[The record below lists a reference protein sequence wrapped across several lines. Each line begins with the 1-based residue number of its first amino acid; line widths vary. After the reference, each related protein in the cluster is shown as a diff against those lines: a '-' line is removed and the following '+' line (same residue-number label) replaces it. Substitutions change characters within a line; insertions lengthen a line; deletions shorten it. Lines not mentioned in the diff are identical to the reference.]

1 MDQLAGPVRILSM
14 AQIDEI
20 LDVVAQKAMIDR
32 RKLTPQAKL
41 SDLNVSSLDMVEVMF
56 ALEEK
61 FGIELP
67 FNANTSAGEFETVG
81 DVIASVEAQLAQ
93 KRAATKA

>member
-1 MDQLAGPVRILSM
+1 MSQL
-14 AQIDEI
+14 DEI
-20 LDVVAQKAMIDR
+20 LDVVAKKAMIDR
-32 RKLTPQAKL
+32 RKLTPDAKL

-67 FNANTSAGEFETVG
+67 FNANTSASDFETVG

-93 KRAATKA
+93 KRGAAAKA

>member
-1 MDQLAGPVRILSM
+1 MLQSR
-14 AQIDEI
+14 IDEI

-32 RKLTPQAKL
+32 SKLTREAKL

-56 ALEEK
+56 ALEDK

-67 FNANTSAGEFETVG
+67 FNANVNTSLFETLG
-81 DVIASVEAQLAQ
+81 DVIDLVEKQMAASG
-93 KRAATKA
+93 KSATNN

>member
-1 MDQLAGPVRILSM
+1 MSQL
-14 AQIDEI
+14 DDI

-32 RKLTPQAKL
+32 KKLTPEAKL

-67 FNANTSAGEFETVG
+67 FNANTSASEFETVG
-81 DVIASVEAQLAQ
+81 DVIASVETQLAQ
-93 KRAATKA
+93 KRAAAAKA